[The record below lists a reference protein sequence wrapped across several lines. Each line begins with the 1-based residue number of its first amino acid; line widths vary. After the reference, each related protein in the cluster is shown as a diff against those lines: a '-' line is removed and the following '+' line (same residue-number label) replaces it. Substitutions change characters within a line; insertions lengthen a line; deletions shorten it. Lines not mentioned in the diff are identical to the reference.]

1 MSEIKQLRKN
11 NFIDYTNEFNTFA
24 RCYKCKK
31 ATPGGINDYLDKRNS
46 KPTKCCK
53 NCREYLLTNTRKTLA
68 KYPNKKYSVK
78 KNKLT
83 KIEIIECLHSIIKTY
98 MESPDMVPFLFNED
112 ENLNYDVNFK
122 LLLKE
127 YPEFNKLLTGE

>member
-1 MSEIKQLRKN
+1 MSEIKQSRKN
-11 NFIDYTNEFNTFA
+11 NFVDYTEEFNTFL

-31 ATPGGINDYLDKRNS
+31 PTPGGINDYLDKRNN

-53 NCREYLLTNTRKTLA
+53 KCRNYLLMNTKKTMA
-68 KYPNKKYSVK
+68 KYPNKIYAAK

-83 KIEIIECLHSIIKTY
+83 KSETIVCMHKIIDTFINDKSLIPILIE
-98 MESPDMVPFLFNED
+98 DNE
-112 ENLNYDVNFK
+112 NFK

-127 YPEFNKLLTGE
+127 FPDFNKLFGE